1 MGRDVWI
8 VENHGTVVDQ
18 RGGARRAVQ
27 VELGIPDDADSIR
40 IDPGVTDQAAAYL
53 LAGDEHMIEFRAHRI
68 EADRA
73 IARAMAGMHEF
84 QLVQAVAR
92 FEEKRCFFR
101 DDEYVQRTKEIE
113 VVTINEDLVGRCE
126 WLGQCG
132 ETLRPAAADT
142 QRVKGKIAADAP
154 AGEPDHLRLDARVG
168 GRQDN
173 VHVGCEVGERQGD
186 RQAMRD
192 LMHLIMIEEKA
203 YPHKCQTPP
212 WRQFRI
218 FDRLLIALDVDV
230 FVTGGRGVAI
240 HRERG

>member
-1 MGRDVWI
+1 MRGR
-8 VENHGTVVDQ
+8 E
-18 RGGARRAVQ
+18 R
-27 VELGIPDDADSIR
+27 
-40 IDPGVTDQAAAYL
+40 
-53 LAGDEHMIEFRAHRI
+53 
-68 EADRA
+68 
-73 IARAMAGMHEF
+73 
-84 QLVQAVAR
+84 
-92 FEEKRCFFR
+92 
-101 DDEYVQRTKEIE
+101 
-113 VVTINEDLVGRCE
+113 
-126 WLGQCG
+126 LGQIG
-132 ETLRPAAADT
+132 EILRPAAMYA
-142 QRVKGKIAADAP
+142 QRMKNQIVAQAAPGK
-154 AGEPDHLRLDARVG
+154 PDHLRLDARVG